1 MTLTLTKK
9 ANLPSIGKKYTYSYD
24 CFTMT
29 VLVTEERTV
38 EIHASDERDIEI
50 SALNQS
56 KSVIEI
62 QYAILKE
69 KKEIDSFIEKMKL
82 ASELKE
88 IIDKKRDD
96 LISGVENIVH
106 G

>member
-1 MTLTLTKK
+1 
-9 ANLPSIGKKYTYSYD
+9 
-24 CFTMT
+24 
-29 VLVTEERTV
+29 
-38 EIHASDERDIEI
+38 
-50 SALNQS
+50 
-56 KSVIEI
+56 
-62 QYAILKE
+62 
-69 KKEIDSFIEKMKL
+69 MKL

>member
-38 EIHASDERDIEI
+38 EIHASDGRDIEI

-69 KKEIDSFIEKMKL
+69 KKKIDSFIEKMKL